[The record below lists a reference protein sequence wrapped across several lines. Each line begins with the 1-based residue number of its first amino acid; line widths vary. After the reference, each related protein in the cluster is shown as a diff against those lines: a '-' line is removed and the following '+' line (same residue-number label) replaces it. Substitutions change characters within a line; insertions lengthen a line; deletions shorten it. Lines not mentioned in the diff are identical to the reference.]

1 MRAAFIEPGLRP
13 SIAYHQIVIENAL
26 LAAPLFA
33 GLPAMHIARIV
44 GIGWVKSLESGE
56 RLFSEGEASRGLYVV
71 QTGNVRL
78 FRVNARG
85 DEQVVHIANA
95 GESFAEESLFAPEGY
110 CLNASAVKSTRV
122 VVLPK
127 NEFLGVLKS
136 CPELLMRM
144 TCALSHHLC
153 QMISLLD
160 DLRLKSARVRLEN
173 WLLQRCSKAQS
184 DQPQTVL
191 LSIPKKVVASEL
203 GMASE
208 TFSRVLAQLQC
219 ERLIAIRGRSV
230 VLLSPR
236 RLRASMLE
244 EMNEPAGS
252 TESEGPVELLTNKMI
267 RARSQIGRSLSF
279 GRG

>member
-1 MRAAFIEPGLRP
+1 MRKDQVSPHLKMSHSMRAVFTEHGVRP
-13 SIAYHQIVIENAL
+13 SIGYHQIVIENAL

-33 GLPAMHIARIV
+33 GLPSMHIARIV
-44 GIGWVKSLESGE
+44 GIGWVKSLEPGE

-78 FRVNARG
+78 FRLNPRG
-85 DEQVVHIANA
+85 DEQVVRIANA
-95 GESFAEESLFAPEGY
+95 GESFAEESLFAPARY

-127 NEFLGVLKS
+127 NEFLSILRN
-136 CPELLMRM
+136 CPELLMRL
-144 TCALSHHLC
+144 THSLSNHFC
-153 QMISLLD
+153 EMISLLD

-173 WLLQRCSKAQS
+173 WLLQHCGNARSN
-184 DQPQTVL
+184 QPQTVL

-208 TFSRVLAQLQC
+208 TFSRVLAQLQT
-219 ERLIAIRGRSV
+219 EHLVSIHGRSV

-236 RLRASMLE
+236 QLQESVLE
-244 EMNEPAGS
+244 EMNEPACDMD
-252 TESEGPVELLTNKMI
+252 SECLKEEFFVN
-267 RARSQIGRSLSF
+267 SL
-279 GRG
+279 